1 MTGAGATGTAGV
13 TGRSAARALA
23 RRWAVALFSLTVLAV
38 LMLSSAGARAHQL
51 DSASLSLTEV
61 GGGRFV
67 VRWQAS
73 SRTLE
78 DDLATAVVFPK
89 ACRLEGGRLDCG
101 ASGLVGSLEFPWI
114 EGTMTRVVVDVQWMN
129 GSRLLRVAS
138 PSSPSL
144 RIYGAPTSGWRALQ
158 PVVVDYTK
166 LGIEHI
172 LTGFDHLLFVI
183 ALVFLV
189 RGRGQLLATITAFT
203 VAHSLSLA
211 ATVLGLVHVPS
222 LPVEASIALSIVLVC
237 AECLRGNHLHP
248 GQTGESGE
256 GSRTLPRRT
265 PPSEAYAS
273 LTRRAPWAVA
283 FAFGLLH
290 GLGFASALLELGVPE
305 QHLPAALFCFNVGVE
320 LGQLAVVALVIGLR
334 RLATRLRIN
343 RDWMRSGLVYAMGS
357 LAAYWSIDRIGAV
370 FSAGLGAGL
379 GR

>member
-1 MTGAGATGTAGV
+1 MTGTGATGTAGV
-13 TGRSAARALA
+13 TRRPAARALA
-23 RRWAVALFSLTVLAV
+23 RPGAFALISLTVLAV
-38 LMLSSAGARAHQL
+38 VMLSAPVARAHQL

-61 GGGRFV
+61 GDGRFV

-89 ACRLEGGRLDCG
+89 ACRLEGARLDCG
-101 ASGLVGSLEFPWI
+101 ASGLVGSLAFPWI

-144 RIYGAPTSGWRALQ
+144 RIYGAPSSGWRALQ
-158 PVVVDYTK
+158 PVVVDYTE

-222 LPVEASIALSIVLVC
+222 PPVEASIALSIVLVC
-237 AECLRGNHLHP
+237 AECLRGDHLEH
-248 GQTGESGE
+248 
-256 GSRTLPRRT
+256 
-265 PPSEAYAS
+265 AS

-320 LGQLAVVALVIGLR
+320 LGQLGVVAVVIGLR
-334 RLATRLRIN
+334 RLATRLHISRG
-343 RDWMRSGLVYAMGS
+343 WMRSGLVYAMGS

-370 FSAGLGAGL
+370 FSAGFGAGL

>member
-1 MTGAGATGTAGV
+1 VGALPSAGRQARGRWKTIWRPPWSSPRLAVWRRFASTAALQGWS
-13 TGRSAARALA
+13 GRS
-23 RRWAVALFSLTVLAV
+23 
-38 LMLSSAGARAHQL
+38 
-51 DSASLSLTEV
+51 
-61 GGGRFV
+61 RF
-67 VRWQAS
+67 
-73 SRTLE
+73 
-78 DDLATAVVFPK
+78 P
-89 ACRLEGGRLDCG
+89 
-101 ASGLVGSLEFPWI
+101 
-114 EGTMTRVVVDVQWMN
+114 
-129 GSRLLRVAS
+129 GSRGR
-138 PSSPSL
+138 
-144 RIYGAPTSGWRALQ
+144 RRTSGWRALQ
-158 PVVVDYTK
+158 PVVVDYTE

-172 LTGFDHLLFVI
+172 LTGFDHLLFVV

-222 LPVEASIALSIVLVC
+222 PPVEASIALSIVLVC
-237 AECLRGNHLHP
+237 AECLRGDHLEH
-248 GQTGESGE
+248 
-256 GSRTLPRRT
+256 
-265 PPSEAYAS
+265 AS

-320 LGQLAVVALVIGLR
+320 LGQLAVVAVVIGLR

-343 RDWMRSGLVYAMGS
+343 RDWMRSVLVYAMGS